1 MGVWVDLIDRKL
13 TFDSKILDHFFY
25 KSCPSRPKLSGT
37 LVHEKIQ
44 LTQFLNMAS
53 DSLDPFLNKT
63 FTWIPEPF
71 IRPVRWWSRNLCLKA
86 VFLFHTTI
94 ISSLMN
100 IFLKSQVNGST
111 LKSPLFQYKHRW
123 RSGKI
128 TTNIVQSF
136 IIEITNWFQ
145 QNGCQRCRTC
155 FWGFRRFSNECV
167 IRMDFCI
174 SRLTNLC
181 SLNESLIENQPKHT

>member
-53 DSLDPFLNKT
+53 DILDPFLNKT

-111 LKSPLFQYKHRW
+111 SNFEVQRALYFKTNTARGRVRLLQTLLKALSSK
-123 RSGKI
+123 
-128 TTNIVQSF
+128 
-136 IIEITNWFQ
+136 
-145 QNGCQRCRTC
+145 
-155 FWGFRRFSNECV
+155 
-167 IRMDFCI
+167 
-174 SRLTNLC
+174 
-181 SLNESLIENQPKHT
+181 